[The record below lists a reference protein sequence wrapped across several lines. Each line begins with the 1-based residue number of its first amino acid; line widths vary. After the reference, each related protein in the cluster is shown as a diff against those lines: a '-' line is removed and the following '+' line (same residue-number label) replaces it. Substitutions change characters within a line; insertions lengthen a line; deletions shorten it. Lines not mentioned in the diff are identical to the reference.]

1 MILVKNVH
9 QNEKSTYALRAQKKF
24 DNFNFPF
31 TLNPTEGCFF
41 ACKYCYSP
49 IALCKQDKRADF
61 FENIKVNVNK
71 ATILDKELNNYSN
84 VLPQHLKRVQI
95 NETSDYYLPQVL
107 NYFKSNG
114 QEDLMIQIL
123 ETFQNHW
130 KKGNKWML
138 HILTKSPRIL
148 DHIDKLKEMKHMV
161 QVEMSFATHDENI
174 RKTLE
179 FSAPSTSSRL
189 VTIEKLAA
197 EDIFVRVMAM
207 PFYGGEDDLNKL
219 KEITFKKGAKAF
231 KYKELNYYDW
241 ANIKSLQYKDVNK
254 LPRVSNRKDAKL
266 FDVIVKSG
274 EDFLQNGQPVK
285 VKVLLPKFK
294 QNKKDK
300 IPDWGAYTETK
311 NRLFFKYV
319 NKIDCGYSELN
330 KVDWKY
336 IK

>member
-1 MILVKNVH
+1 MIHELNSN
-9 QNEKSTYALRAQKKF
+9 QKSTYALRAQKKF

-49 IALCKQDKRADF
+49 ISLSKQDKRNEF
-61 FENIKVNVNK
+61 FENVKVNVNK
-71 ATILDKELNNYSN
+71 ATLLDKELNNYSN

-107 NYFKSNG
+107 NHFKTNS
-114 QEDLMIQIL
+114 QKDLMIQIL
-123 ETFQNHW
+123 ETFQNQW
-130 KKGNKWML
+130 VKGNKWML
-138 HILTKSPRIL
+138 HILTKSPLIL
-148 DHIDKLKEMKHMV
+148 NHIDQLKGMKHMV
-161 QVEMSFATHDENI
+161 QVEISFATNDEAT
-174 RKTLE
+174 RKTFE
-179 FSAPSTSSRL
+179 FNAPSTEKRL
-189 VTIEKLAA
+189 ETIEKLAA
-197 EDIFVRVMAM
+197 EGIFVRVMAM

-266 FDVIVKSG
+266 YDVIVKSG
-274 EDFLQNGQPVK
+274 EDFLQNDQPVK

-294 QNKKDK
+294 QNRMDK
-300 IPDWGAYTETK
+300 IPVWGAYTEMK
-311 NRLFFKYV
+311 NRLFESEV
-319 NKIDCGYSELN
+319 NMIDCGYNGLN
-330 KVDWKY
+330 KVDWGY